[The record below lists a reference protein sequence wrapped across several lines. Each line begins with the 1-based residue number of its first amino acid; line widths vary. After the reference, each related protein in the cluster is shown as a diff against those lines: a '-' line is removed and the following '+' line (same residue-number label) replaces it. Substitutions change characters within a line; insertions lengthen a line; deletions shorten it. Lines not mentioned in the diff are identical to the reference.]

1 MRGGHG
7 HRKFYLIEIGRIDD
21 RHQKQVAESKY
32 SNEEVLAGFDRLAE
46 KFGFYSTL
54 LYMEKETPFN
64 RKELLNWSVSEF
76 NFNVVYLSHYNAT
89 VKRYQEI
96 LNKKK

>member
-1 MRGGHG
+1 MYGGHG
-7 HRKFYLIEIGRIDD
+7 YRKFYLSEIGRIDD
-21 RHQKQVAESKY
+21 RYQSQVAPSKY

-64 RKELLNWSVSEF
+64 RKELLEWSVSEF
-76 NFNVVYLSHYNAT
+76 NYNLVYLSHYNAT
-89 VKRYQEI
+89 IKRYQEA
-96 LNKKK
+96 LNKK